1 MKFLNELSAFRD
13 HVPADTA
20 ARLVD
25 LQARIA
31 PHFLFNTLNTAIALV
46 RQDPARAEA
55 VLEDLADLFRQ
66 ALSDPSQVVSLS
78 DEVALARRYLRIEQA
93 RFGPRLRVQ
102 WTLDPL
108 ADGARVP
115 PLLLQPLVENAV
127 QHGVQPSTQGAQV
140 QVCTQRRGDSAVIT
154 VRNTVPNGPGPAG
167 SGLALPNVHERLRLL
182 HGVRCGFRAG
192 MSAGVFEVQME
203 VPA

>member
-1 MKFLNELSAFRD
+1 MQFLNELSAFRD
-13 HVPADTA
+13 RIPADSA
-20 ARLVD
+20 ARLAH

-66 ALSDPSQVVSLS
+66 ALADPAQSVCLS
-78 DEVALARRYLRIEQA
+78 DEVALARRYLRIEQV
-93 RFGPRLRVQ
+93 RFGPRLRVH
-102 WTLDPL
+102 WTLDPR

-115 PLLLQPLVENAV
+115 PLVLQPLVENAV
-127 QHGVQPSTQGAQV
+127 QHGVQPSAQGAQV
-140 QVCTQRRGDSAVIT
+140 HVCTQRRGDSVGIT
-154 VRNTVPNGPGPAG
+154 IRNTVPHGPGPPG
-167 SGLALPNVHERLRLL
+167 SGLALANVRERLHLM
-182 HGVRCGFRAG
+182 HDARCRFQAG
-192 MSAGVFEVQME
+192 LSAGVFEVQME

>member
-1 MKFLNELSAFRD
+1 MQFLNELSAFRD
-13 HVPADTA
+13 RVPADSA
-20 ARLVD
+20 ARLAH

-66 ALSDPSQVVSLS
+66 ALADPAQPVCLS
-78 DEVALARRYLRIEQA
+78 DELALARRYLRIEQV
-93 RFGPRLRVQ
+93 RFGSRLRVH
-102 WTLDPL
+102 WALDPR

-127 QHGVQPSTQGAQV
+127 QHGVQPSAQGAQV
-140 QVCTQRRGDSAVIT
+140 HVCTQRRGDRVGIT
-154 VRNTVPNGPGPAG
+154 IRNTVPHGPGPAG
-167 SGLALPNVHERLRLL
+167 SGLALANVRERLHLM
-182 HGVRCGFRAG
+182 HDVRSRFQAG
-192 MSAGVFEVQME
+192 LSAGVFEVQME

>member
-13 HVPADTA
+13 RVPADPA
-20 ARLVD
+20 ARLAD

-46 RQDPARAEA
+46 RQDPARAEG

-66 ALSDPSQVVSLS
+66 AFADPSQVVCLS
-78 DEVALARRYLRIEQA
+78 DEVALARRYLRIEQV

-102 WTLDPL
+102 WALDPH

-127 QHGVQPSTQGAQV
+127 HHGVQPSAQGAQV
-140 QVCTQRRGDSAVIT
+140 QVCTQRCADRAVIT
-154 VRNTVPNGPGPAG
+154 IRNTVPAGPGPAG
-167 SGLALPNVHERLRLL
+167 NGLALANVRERLQLL
-182 HGVRCGFRAG
+182 HDERCRFQAG
-192 MSAGVFEVQME
+192 LSAGVFEVQME